1 MEMVIIDSLGSLV
14 GALVVYFEV
23 IGVRLR
29 RKGSDRAYSSF
40 FLALVCDLSI
50 GLFMYC
56 CFNVGP
62 NVPKYLT
69 SYSRAA

>member
-1 MEMVIIDSLGSLV
+1 MVIIDSLGSLV
-14 GALVVYFEV
+14 GALVAYFV
-23 IGVRLR
+23 VTGVRLR
-29 RKGSDRAYSSF
+29 RKGFVHAYSLCS
-40 FLALVCDLSI
+40 LALVCDLCV

-69 SYSRAA
+69 SHSRAA